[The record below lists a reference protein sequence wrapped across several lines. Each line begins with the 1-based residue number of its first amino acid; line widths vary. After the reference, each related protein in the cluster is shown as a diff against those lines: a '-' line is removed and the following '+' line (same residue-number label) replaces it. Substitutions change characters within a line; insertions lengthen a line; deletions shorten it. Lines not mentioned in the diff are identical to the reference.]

1 MRVRLQSGVILTA
14 NETIARQ
21 YLKYGAVEVIDEIP
35 VVEDNKAVKKNQA
48 NSFQDFLHQGSCIE
62 RGVSVGLFII

>member
-1 MRVRLQSGVILTA
+1 MKMRVRLQSGVILTA

-35 VVEDNKAVKKNQA
+35 VVEDNKAVKKIKRTA
-48 NSFQDFLHQGSCIE
+48 SKTSSIKE
-62 RGVSVGLFII
+62 AV